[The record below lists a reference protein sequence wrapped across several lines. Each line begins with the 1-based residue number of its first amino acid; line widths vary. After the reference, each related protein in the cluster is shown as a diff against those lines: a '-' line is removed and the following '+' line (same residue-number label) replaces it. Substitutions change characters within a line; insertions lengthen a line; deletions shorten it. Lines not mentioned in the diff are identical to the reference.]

1 MLRRLDRIPGLEGP
15 HAAGLGSP
23 AILNENVVLG
33 TSRDGHELTE
43 AELDAWVATFPIEP
57 MQTGFTRVVLPR
69 HMQGLAD
76 PARSEAL

>member
-1 MLRRLDRIPGLEGP
+1 
-15 HAAGLGSP
+15 
-23 AILNENVVLG
+23 VVLG